1 MYYMSKHTGKIFTEG
16 QISIVNDIYGKDE
29 LKDCLEARSIIQVSE
44 PSVIDFIKCENMVGA
59 ARRYQELHDCKL
71 KEAYDAVY
79 AMKRDIRR
87 FQKNNE
93 NKEEK

>member
-44 PSVIDFIKCENMVGA
+44 PSVIDLIKSENMAGA
-59 ARRYQELHDCKL
+59 ALRYRELHDSKL

-87 FQKNNE
+87 FNKKNG
-93 NKEEK
+93 KEDK